1 MLYRKLKSTF
11 LILLT
16 FLGTALVLTGFVTN
30 TPPLVPDADAP
41 PPSNYGILGLWN
53 EGSKTN
59 ALVGTA
65 IAQGTQ
71 VTFDVNVTDAGTLKG
86 FDINFTFTSS
96 QIAYAGSAFGTVS
109 NTALVSCP
117 ASAGCLLDG
126 VSVLRNTNVTGT
138 GGKSYRLSLV
148 DIDYA
153 PTKLSVTGILLSVMF
168 KLVFASI
175 VYCVL

>member
-30 TPPLVPDADAP
+30 TPPLVPDAYAA

-96 QIAYAGSAFGTVS
+96 QIAYAGSVFGKVSYIALVYLSVSGGCIFDVLSVLWVS
-109 NTALVSCP
+109 N
-117 ASAGCLLDG
+117 
-126 VSVLRNTNVTGT
+126 
-138 GGKSYRLSLV
+138 
-148 DIDYA
+148 
-153 PTKLSVTGILLSVMF
+153 
-168 KLVFASI
+168 
-175 VYCVL
+175 VYW